1 MPVVKDK
8 MVLCQIG
15 LADFSIESVN
25 QVPFYKRY
33 SEFCR
38 LFASKIPS
46 VDFES
51 CFAQPQENNAKKTI
65 EWYFKPG
72 SEAPMKLSELKESD
86 PELYN
91 RLAQQRNDIVNNIR
105 AALNKANENDQKYLN
120 AVLSG
125 FEAEYID
132 SITYGYDGHILLG
145 IWGMRTKTGR
155 QIDSVITEGVLD
167 HRAYRIVYQIEGEGR
182 ITPFTSINRRYGHIL
197 HGDKDIPRITPSE
210 GSYFKEWIPEAP
222 HGKEVKLDMVY
233 TAVCEKE
240 MKTSD
245 PPVVD
250 IVDTGGPEVQKDPEE
265 QKEPRQDDKYL
276 ARFIIGEHGQTT
288 GRTDYEKL
296 AGETILVQ
304 EIPFVT
310 PKEGFRF
317 VGWDKAPDGYVVTE
331 DVEFVAQ
338 YEEEDDE
345 QRYEVRFDEGD
356 HGVLHGQTLYEKLK
370 DDKVLP
376 NEVPEVEPE
385 EGYRFIGWDKNPNN
399 HIVIEDV
406 VFVAQYE
413 EVKESWWRRFWGWGS
428 GCLNWL
434 LTLLL
439 LGLIGLLL
447 WYLFSGFRNF
457 NFCGCNCEEY
467 VVIPAPPITPKPEPR
482 RIDTIHEDDK
492 LPKPEENCGVHF
504 SGAVLSDEESE
515 SGDIGVIF
523 GNDRIGEYVGNGYY
537 PDNTKTFPK
546 AVQHTFDAIAVD
558 NGTRLI
564 LYSEPNFEGRIVL
577 DVVGP
582 VLITNKRWRDVP
594 KYNSA
599 IEKTFNADLQTLFPP
614 SRRQWS
620 SEDMWSWSNGS
631 CKIICEQ

>member
-86 PELYN
+86 QELYN
-91 RLAQQRNDIVNNIR
+91 RLVQQRNEIVNNIR
-105 AALNKANENDQKYLN
+105 TALNKANENDQKYLN

-125 FEAEYID
+125 FDADYID

-222 HGKEVKLDMVY
+222 HGKEVKSDMVY

-296 AGETILVQ
+296 AGESILVQ

-370 DDKVLP
+370 DDKVFP

-399 HIVIEDV
+399 HIVTEDV

-457 NFCGCNCEEY
+457 NFCGCNCGEY
-467 VVIPAPPITPKPEPR
+467 VVVPGPPITPEPEPQR
-482 RIDTIHEDDK
+482 KDTIHEEDK
-492 LPKPEENCGVHF
+492 LPEPTENCGVHF
-504 SGAVLSDEESE
+504 SGLVLSDESSE
-515 SGDIGVIF
+515 VGIATIF
-523 GNDRIGEYVGNGYY
+523 SKDKCGEYVGQGYY
-537 PDNTKTFPK
+537 PDNTKTFPN
-546 AVQHTFDAIAVD
+546 AVRTTFDAIAVD
-558 NGTRLI
+558 NGTHLI
-564 LYSEPNFEGRIVL
+564 IYSKRNFEGEVLL

-582 VLITNKRWRDVP
+582 ALITNVLWKNDNR
-594 KYNSA
+594 YNGVAS
-599 IEKTFNADLQTLFPP
+599 KTFSSKLQNLFPP

-620 SEDMWSWSNGS
+620 SGNMHDWSYGS
-631 CKIICEQ
+631 CKIICE